1 MIAYEVK
8 VIAILNAKGVAYMCI
23 LWGISKIHAIN
34 RLNNSALEA
43 KGILHIDFDANKI
56 PIKVNKEGAFGGTY
70 FRDIYS
76 VLMESGTKC
85 HEKNLISWNMLIRSI
100 IAQIIMM
107 LVLLH
112 IVLHMKHP

>member
-85 HEKNLISWNMLIRSI
+85 HEKI
-100 IAQIIMM
+100 
-107 LVLLH
+107 
-112 IVLHMKHP
+112 